1 MASNMEADG
10 ATSPELRDSVPHHG
24 SKLTGSHVQSDT
36 HLREEQ
42 QQEEATNQDSPL
54 SPQLSPLPRHPFDF
68 SFPTLNIDGST
79 DELTAHQTRRYRTP
93 PAALSALG
101 AKARMAPD
109 PDTSSESGSSQTN
122 DQWELIDNLSE
133 ISNDD
138 HDTASI
144 TSNDRT
150 SEDGELT
157 PDHANSED
165 ELDGQDDTPDE
176 NVVEEVPP
184 EQALNLPTPTSTT
197 ASFVEVSREP
207 SQSPRPSLTS
217 SRLRQVRA
225 ENDLID
231 SYMSENQET
240 PTQSTIQSAATFRRS
255 TAFKTLDLDDQT
267 KRILFISD
275 RRVAQDA
282 VDLMCSRI
290 APCMSQADADAA
302 SKHRVVRLPLTPAG
316 ITPPSATVVYGEDRV
331 SATVQHCI
339 GADRRSFGSHGLR
352 ILDVDGEHSSI
363 FTIGG
368 DGKIDLPKPDIAVIY
383 LDGEADD
390 RHSWIWSACD
400 AVRSI
405 QVPIAVIYEPKHD
418 PRGLTG
424 HIKAM
429 KPKPKERGGDR
440 QLLIDAKDF
449 INTDYATLT
458 QQIQSLLTPVQPSEG
473 KKKASYR
480 KPLQWIQLL
489 LLFIGS
495 GILLSL
501 FGPNPAVQLPA
512 RRAALSFSLQQA
524 TNSPNITSDLN
535 LQHLLP
541 EIPARCYQDWS
552 SSFYNLL
559 TGTSATQAECAMMPH
574 FQALRP
580 NHFVLSL
587 PGQRSYPEPTS
598 TVVHK
603 ADGRH
608 LDFNQTKLINGI
620 YLVTFDPDQACGS
633 VTVNMATKNPAMNV
647 TAPHH
652 FGRCIY
658 KRYEAAST
666 DVSKAMSKDV
676 AVMRGK
682 AKHLGDKLSTELG
695 AGMWATKNVTSQVAQ
710 YVSRE
715 LQVLNRELQVISN
728 TAASIFGKAAKASN
742 YTATTLTKDLMV
754 MQKDLVKFTKGISSS
769 VKGKVELAKSSS
781 KSLIASQL
789 SLSRERIQDFKKACQ
804 RKRAGKPATKPSLEK
819 RLDTWAEKNIGIY
832 ADFKAD
838 IKAAQSIGRERDVE
852 KLSKTLREY
861 REGIEKEKTEKVK
874 RAYNVRGNR

>member
-1 MASNMEADG
+1 MHA
-10 ATSPELRDSVPHHG
+10 
-24 SKLTGSHVQSDT
+24 LTPSHVQSDS
-36 HLREEQ
+36 Q
-42 QQEEATNQDSPL
+42 
-54 SPQLSPLPRHPFDF
+54 SPLPRHPFDF
-68 SFPTLNIDGST
+68 TFPTLNVDGST
-79 DELTAHQTRRYRTP
+79 DELTAHQTRTYRTP

-101 AKARMAPD
+101 ARARMPPH
-109 PDTSSESGSSQTN
+109 PDTSTGSASSQSN
-122 DQWELIDNLSE
+122 DQWELIDNLSD

-144 TSNDRT
+144 TSNDPT
-150 SEDGELT
+150 SDDGELT

-165 ELDGQDDTPDE
+165 ELDGHDDTLDQ
-176 NVVEEVPP
+176 NTVRGLPP
-184 EQALNLPTPTSTT
+184 EQAGRLPTPTRTT
-197 ASFVEVSREP
+197 ASLVDVLREP
-207 SQSPRPSLTS
+207 SASPRPSLTS

-240 PTQSTIQSAATFRRS
+240 PTQSTIQSAATLPRS
-255 TAFKTLDLDDQT
+255 TAFKTLDLDHQT

-275 RRVAQDA
+275 TRVAQDA

-316 ITPPSATVVYGEDRV
+316 ITPPSATVVCGEDRV

-352 ILDVDGEHSSI
+352 ILDVDGEHSST

-368 DGKIDLPKPDIAVIY
+368 DGKIDLPRPDIAVIY

-405 QVPIAVIYEPKHD
+405 HVPVVVIHEPKHD
-418 PRGLTG
+418 TRGLTR
-424 HIKAM
+424 HIKAI

-440 QLLIDAKDF
+440 QLFIDAKDF
-449 INTDYATLT
+449 INTGYATLT
-458 QQIQSLLTPVQPSEG
+458 QQIQTLLTPVQPSEG
-473 KKKASYR
+473 KKKTSYRLR

-489 LLFIGS
+489 ILSIGS
-495 GILLSL
+495 GILLSF
-501 FGPNPAVQLPA
+501 FGTTPAVQLPA
-512 RRAALSFSLQQA
+512 RRAALSISLQQA

-535 LQHLLP
+535 VQHLLP
-541 EIPARCYQDWS
+541 EVPSRCCPDWRS
-552 SSFYNLL
+552 SIYNLL
-559 TGTSATQAECAMMPH
+559 RGTSATQAECTMMPH
-574 FQALRP
+574 YQALRP

-598 TVVHK
+598 TVVNK
-603 ADGRH
+603 ADGRQ
-608 LDFNQTKLINGI
+608 LDFNQTKLIDGV

-633 VTVNMATKNPAMNV
+633 VTVRMATKNPALDV

-666 DVSKAMSKDV
+666 DVSKAVSKDV

-682 AKHLGDKLSTELG
+682 ARHLGDILSTEIG

-715 LQVLNRELQVISN
+715 LQVINRELQVIGN
-728 TAASIFGKAAKASN
+728 TAASMFGKAAKASS
-742 YTATTLTKDLMV
+742 YTATMFTQDLMV
-754 MQKDLVKFTKGISSS
+754 MQKDLVKFTKGVSSS
-769 VKGKVELAKSSS
+769 VKDKVELAKSSS

-804 RKRAGKPATKPSLEK
+804 RKRAGKQAGEPVTKPTLEE

-838 IKAAQSIGRERDVE
+838 IKAAQSIVRDADVE
-852 KLSKTLREY
+852 KLKKTLRES
-861 REGIEKEKTEKVK
+861 RKMEEKRKMENVK
-874 RAYNVRGNR
+874 RAYNVHDNR